1 MFAWID
7 NIFPWFGDMLELG
20 GDILLLI
27 IVMAA
32 VMWSLILE
40 RLVFLFVIFPH
51 KQKLLASLWQKR
63 DGMSDWH
70 TTQFRQLLVSRV
82 HREMSRNLELIS
94 TIVKVCPLLGLLG
107 TVMGML
113 EIFDALAVTGNNNAR
128 TTAGGVSKATVST
141 MAGMVVAISGLMISH
156 YLIDKA
162 KALKLTFQENL
173 SIKEPKEPSHA

>member
-1 MFAWID
+1 MLAWMD
-7 NIFPWFGDMLELG
+7 NLFPWFGDMLQLG

-32 VMWSLILE
+32 LMWGLILE
-40 RLVFLFVIFPH
+40 RLIFLILVFPH
-51 KQKLLASLWQKR
+51 QQKVLVSLWRKR
-63 DGMSDWH
+63 DSMSDWH
-70 TTQFRQLLVSRV
+70 TAQLRQLLVSRV
-82 HREMSRNLELIS
+82 NREMSRNLQLIS
-94 TIVKVCPLLGLLG
+94 TIVKICPLLGLLG

-113 EIFDALAVTGNNNAR
+113 EIFDALALTGNNSAR

-162 KALKLTFQENL
+162 KALKLGFQEKL
-173 SIKEPKEPSHA
+173 SVNKLKDMSHA